1 MARLAPRIVEDIM
14 AVIEEIRDEGIA
26 ILRVEQDSSMALSLA
41 QRAYVID
48 DGRVVHSS
56 KAAELEAS
64 PELKHRLLA
73 V

>member
-1 MARLAPRIVEDIM
+1 
-14 AVIEEIRDEGIA
+14 
-26 ILRVEQDSSMALSLA
+26 MALSLA
-41 QRAYVID
+41 HRAYVID